1 MSLARCNAPASIVT
15 RVPNKPATQNRSFR
29 IPDDLWEEILRV
41 SADRGETATDLAIRA
56 LWREVR
62 RWPAES

>member
-1 MSLARCNAPASIVT
+1 VW
-15 RVPNKPATQNRSFR
+15 RVPNQPATQVRGFR
-29 IPDDLWEEILRV
+29 LPDDLWEEIKRV

-62 RWPAES
+62 RWPGDYEER